1 MSTSN
6 YSILTDFA
14 VPPGRDAVDG
24 LAAIAAALDRGFD
37 AAPHS
42 RGQKSLDI
50 LAIVCG
56 WAVLVAIVLHPELQL
71 LAIGLCAAFM
81 VVRTMF
87 RCAFGAR
94 DSSYLNPVP
103 GAS

>member
-6 YSILTDFA
+6 YRILTEFA

-24 LAAIAAALDRGFD
+24 LAAIAAALDQGLD
-37 AAPHS
+37 AAPHP

-56 WAVLVAIVLHPELQL
+56 WAVLVSVVLHPELQL
-71 LAIGLCAAFM
+71 AAIGLCGGFM
-81 VVRTMF
+81 VVRAAF
-87 RCAFGAR
+87 RSVFGAR
-94 DSSYLNPVP
+94 EPSYL
-103 GAS
+103 

>member
-6 YSILTDFA
+6 RILTDFA

-24 LAAIAAALDRGFD
+24 LAAIAAALDRGLD

-56 WAVLVAIVLHPELQL
+56 WAVLVSVVLHPELQL
-71 LAIGLCAAFM
+71 GAIGLCAGFM
-81 VVRTMF
+81 VVRTAF
-87 RCAFGAR
+87 RSAFGAR
-94 DSSYLNPVP
+94 EPSYL
-103 GAS
+103 